1 MKNFFEGDLMS
12 KIDKI
17 KATISFLE
25 KILITFMLALFGM
38 ISFLVINVY
47 KLTFFQFTITI
58 AGILI
63 VFVILYA
70 LIRILIKK
78 FKQLGDL

>member
-25 KILITFMLALFGM
+25 KILITFVLALFGM
-38 ISFLVINVY
+38 ISFLVVNAY
-47 KLTFFQFTITI
+47 KLTFFQSTITVT
-58 AGILI
+58 GILI
-63 VFVILYA
+63 VFVILCI